1 MCCHTVRL
9 QHGYCTVTQ
18 AGQFTSH
25 CLVLKNCKMS
35 RGIALF
41 RITTLGAHWRSVAA
55 NDRCRGMRQTK
66 CAVGLVHAMKVYG
79 GWEG

>member
-1 MCCHTVRL
+1 VRASFNCHLVSL

-35 RGIALF
+35 RCISLF
-41 RITTLGAHWRSVAA
+41 RITTLGTNWRSVAA
-55 NDRCRGMRQTK
+55 NDCFGGMRQTK
-66 CAVGLVHAMKVYG
+66 CAVVPVLYMP
-79 GWEG
+79 